1 MMSGFRRL
9 TRFAAVVAAVAL
21 VATAGAVFR
30 LSTRPQLSEP
40 IRVGYRVTPYLYHET
55 DGKAPAG
62 VAVDVLNEAA
72 GRLGLR
78 LRWQNVAGPSAD
90 ALLSGEIDLWPT
102 FPQLIK
108 IPGVTV
114 TESWLESTFLSIS
127 RADASGGGPPRRI
140 AAPPARAP
148 LDVLGEKLRT
158 AVHVPMEA
166 PEQLLQAV
174 CSGNV
179 DAAFIEGRQFQ
190 GLLLNRPAGCAGV
203 ALEFAP
209 VPVAVVEYGIG
220 STAKAASVAG
230 LLRDEIGRMAEAGAL
245 EKIHARWA
253 LGTSGETRL
262 VYALDEAR
270 RRARWTQ
277 YGIAAMTA
285 ALILSLWQLHRSR
298 HARHLAERASKAMAD
313 YAGQQ
318 ERYRLLF
325 ERNMAGVIRST
336 VDGVILDCNAA
347 FARMAGYDSREEL
360 LKVPAWRLYDR
371 PADRKALVDRLER
384 ERAISN
390 FENTVVRK
398 DGSRACLVESV
409 TLIDEGPGRP
419 ATLEWTAIDVT
430 EQRRLEDQVRQAQ
443 KLESIGQLAG
453 GVAHDFNNLLTAI
466 NGHTELLLA
475 DLPADSPLRWPL
487 AEIQKAGQRGASLTQ
502 QLLAFG
508 RKQLL
513 QPVILDVNKVV
524 AEVGGLLKRV
534 VEENI
539 TLVVE
544 LDPLLGLVRADEGQ
558 LHQVLMNLAVNARD
572 AMPAGGTLTLE
583 TRNVELDGTALPE
596 DADAP
601 RGPCV
606 RLSVS
611 DTGHGM
617 DAETKRRIFE
627 PFFTTK
633 GLGKGTGLGL
643 STVYGI
649 VRQSGGHVTV
659 RTASGQGTTFDI
671 YLPRVGGGAGA
682 AADSR

>member
-1 MMSGFRRL
+1 MMGGFRRM
-9 TRFAAVVAAVAL
+9 TRIAALATAVAL

-30 LSTRPQLSEP
+30 LSTRPQRSEP
-40 IRVGYRVTPYLYHET
+40 LRVGYRVTPYLYYEA
-55 DGKAPAG
+55 DGKTPSG

-72 GRLGLR
+72 DRQGLS
-78 LRWQNVAGPSAD
+78 LRWKKISGSSVD
-90 ALLSGEIDLWPT
+90 ALLTGEIDLWPT
-102 FPQLIK
+102 FPKLNK
-108 IPGVTV
+108 IPGVLV
-114 TESWLESTFLSIS
+114 TDSWLESTFLSIS
-127 RADASGGGPPRRI
+127 KAGAGGPPRRI
-140 AAPPARAP
+140 AAPDARVP
-148 LDVLGEKLRT
+148 LDIFGEKLRS
-158 AVHVPMEA
+158 AVHVSIES

-174 CSGNV
+174 CSGDV

-190 GLLLNRPAGCAGV
+190 GLMLNRPAGCAGV

-209 VPVAVVEYGIG
+209 APVAVVEYGIG
-220 STAKAASVAG
+220 STAKAAAAAG
-230 LLRDEIGRMAEAGAL
+230 LLRGEVAQMAEAGEL
-245 EKIHARWA
+245 ERIHARWA

-270 RRARWTQ
+270 RRERWAQ

-285 ALILSLWQLHRSR
+285 ALLLSLWQLGRSR
-298 HARHLAERASKAMAD
+298 HARRLAESASKAMAH
-313 YAGQQ
+313 YASQQ

-325 ERNMAGVIRST
+325 ERNMAGVVRST
-336 VDGVILDCNAA
+336 VDGEILDCNLA

-360 LKVPAWRLYDR
+360 LKIPAWRLYDR
-371 PADRKALVDRLER
+371 PADRKVLVDRLMR

-409 TLIDEGPGRP
+409 SLIDEGPGKP

-430 EQRRLEDQVRQAQ
+430 EQRRLEEQVRQTQ

-475 DLPADSPLRWPL
+475 DLPADSPLQWPL
-487 AEIQKAGQRGASLTQ
+487 QEVQKAGQRGASLTQ

-513 QPVILDVNKVV
+513 RPVILDVNKVV
-524 AEVGGLLKRV
+524 TEVCGLLKRV

-539 TLVVE
+539 TLVVQ
-544 LDPLLGLVRADEGQ
+544 LDPKLGLVRADDGQ

-583 TRNVELDGTALPE
+583 TRNVELDGTATPE
-596 DADAP
+596 DAEAL

-633 GLGKGTGLGL
+633 GPGRGTGLGL

-649 VRQSGGHVTV
+649 VRQSGGQVVV
-659 RTASGQGTTFDI
+659 RTASGRGTTFDI
-671 YLPRVGGGAGA
+671 YLPRVDEATEA
-682 AADSR
+682 AVNSR